1 MSVYG
6 RIFHIGEIIVG
17 NIKLIKLRRMA
28 VGMLMLLIPV
38 IGSQIAMAS
47 LSSESMFSKEGKK
60 ITIIDGENR
69 ITVHSNSNDTNK

>member
-47 LSSESMFSKEGKK
+47 LSSESMFSK
-60 ITIIDGENR
+60 
-69 ITVHSNSNDTNK
+69 